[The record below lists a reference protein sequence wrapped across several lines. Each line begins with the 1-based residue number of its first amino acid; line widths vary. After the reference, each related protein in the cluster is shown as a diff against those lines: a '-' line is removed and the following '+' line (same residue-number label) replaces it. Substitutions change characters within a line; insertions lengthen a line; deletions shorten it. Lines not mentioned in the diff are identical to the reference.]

1 MAPDSLDLPR
11 FLHASPEPVR
21 NHFPNLRHWTGA
33 FATAV
38 FALMGLLLTGCH
50 SHSGLPDPSS
60 SAYDHFVSVF
70 YVGLS
75 ALQVGNDVL
84 AESSL
89 QQATQMAPG
98 EPAAWADWGILALR
112 QRNFDPAAERFNR
125 ALKLV
130 PNNSRLYFL
139 LGLLNSG
146 RGDSQA
152 AIDNYRKSVSIDPND
167 PRAIYALALAIE
179 RQGGAGSDDQ
189 FQKLIEQILGI
200 HPDNLAAL
208 VELSR
213 VSAKRGD
220 SATLRSAVQRIAAQ
234 SASWPPDV
242 KRELSALQSAAAGS
256 DPGATA
262 LRSVFLRNVL
272 MRVPAFRASLSEIK
286 LDPSDEAQPFTQ
298 FLRLPS
304 PSSSPAPA
312 DTAIQFEPQ
321 PVPNI
326 VNGKG
331 SERWNWIGSLS
342 LSGEGAPTVA
352 VANAHQVRLSTGATM
367 PFPGGASGVPPAP
380 EGILPVDINYDFKTD
395 LVLAGAG
402 GIRLMRQDSPT
413 AFTDVTA
420 KAKLPKTVLDAAY
433 SGAWGVDIE
442 ADGDLDIVLGQ
453 PSGLPTVLRNN
464 GDGTFTVIHPFAGI
478 SGIRQFV
485 WADFNGDGS
494 PDAAL
499 LDGSGHLHVLINQ
512 RAGRFAET
520 PVPAGFTSAKA
531 ITAADVNSD
540 GSMDLISVLPDG
552 GIARLS
558 LTGSGQG
565 WSSSPLAAIPNPS
578 INLAGDVRLHAAD
591 IDNNGAIDLVL
602 GQVSPSG
609 GRTAGALIW
618 LADASGKF
626 NPLSQ
631 PGGPAEVFNLA
642 DVRDDGRL
650 ALLGLTSDGQ
660 PQEALNR
667 GTKNYHW
674 QTIRPR
680 ARQATGDQR
689 VNSFGIGGEVEIRS
703 ALLTQKLPITGPQLH
718 FGLGTHAQTDVA
730 RIVWPNGTVSAEFA
744 LEGDQEVLTEQRLKG
759 SCPLLFAWNGKEMNF
774 VMDTVPWGS
783 AIGLRIN
790 NIGTAAIAAT
800 TEWYK
805 IPGDQLIPRDGYYDL
820 RITGELWETYY
831 YDYVS
836 LMVVDHP
843 EGTSVFTDERFVIP
857 PVKLAMTSTGTPH
870 PVARATDDN
879 GKDVTETLR
888 SLDGKYLDNFG
899 VGQYQGVTRDH
910 YVEMDL
916 GPEIPAS
923 GPLYLIARG
932 WLHPSDST
940 INVAMSQ
947 GHHESPKPLSL
958 SVEDAHGIWHI
969 VRSNLG
975 FPAGRRKTCLID
987 LTGLFHPG
995 EPHRIRLSTNLEIY
1009 WDQIQW
1015 AQGVPGTPLK
1025 ITHLAPSYAD
1035 LHYRGYSVI
1044 DRANVSSPEIPEY
1057 NHLMASTQI
1066 WRDLAG
1072 YYTRYGDV
1080 RPLLSKIDDRYVIM
1094 NAGDELSLRFP
1105 ALAPPPSGWVRDY
1118 IIAGDGWVKDGDYN
1132 SVNSATVLPLPY
1144 HARRDYDSPPEPLED
1159 EWVYRHH
1166 REDWQTYQTRY
1177 ITPDTFENIL
1187 RSSSKQ

>member
-1 MAPDSLDLPR
+1 MLL
-11 FLHASPEPVR
+11 F
-21 NHFPNLRHWTGA
+21 
-33 FATAV
+33 TA
-38 FALMGLLLTGCH
+38 CH

-60 SAYDHFVSVF
+60 KAYEQLVSTF

-89 QQATQMAPG
+89 QQATQIAPG

-112 QRNFDPAAERFNR
+112 ERNFDPAAERFNS
-125 ALKLV
+125 ALKLI

-139 LGLLNSG
+139 LGLLNSA

-152 AIDNYRKSVSIDPND
+152 AIDNYRKSVTLDPKD

-179 RQGGAGSDDQ
+179 RQGGSGSEDQ
-189 FQKLIEQILGI
+189 FQKLIEQILTARS
-200 HPDNLAAL
+200 DNLAAL
-208 VELSR
+208 LELSR

-234 SASWPPDV
+234 SSTWPPDV
-242 KRELSALQSAAAGS
+242 KQELSALQSAASGP
-256 DPGATA
+256 DPSAAA

-272 MRVPAFRASLSEIK
+272 MRVPAFRASLSEIR
-286 LDPSDEAQPFTQ
+286 LDPGDEAQPFTQ

-304 PSSSPAPA
+304 PSSTPAPA
-312 DTAIQFEPQ
+312 DSAITFNSQ
-321 PVPNI
+321 PIPNI
-326 VNGKG
+326 VSGKG

-342 LSGEGAPTVA
+342 LTGQGAPTELA
-352 VANAHQVRLSTGATM
+352 ANAQRVRLTTGATM
-367 PFPGGASGVPPAP
+367 PFPGGSSAVAPGP
-380 EGILPVDINYDFKTD
+380 EGILPLDFNYDFKTD

-413 AFTDVTA
+413 AFTDVTS
-420 KAKLPKTVLDAAY
+420 KAKLPKSVVNAAY
-433 SGAWGVDIE
+433 TGAWAVDIE

-453 PSGLPTVLRNN
+453 PTGSPTVLRNN
-464 GDGTFTVIHPFAGI
+464 GDSTFTVIHPFAGI

-485 WADFNGDGS
+485 WADFNGDGI

-499 LDGSGHLHVLINQ
+499 IDGSEHLHVFINQ
-512 RAGRFAET
+512 RAGRFTET
-520 PVPAGFTSAKA
+520 PVPAQFASAKT
-531 ITAADVNSD
+531 ITAADLNGDSQ
-540 GSMDLISVLPDG
+540 MDLIALLPDG
-552 GIARLS
+552 TIARLS
-558 LTGSGQG
+558 STGSGQG
-565 WSSSPLAAIPNPS
+565 WSSSPLTSVPNPS
-578 INLAGDVRLHAAD
+578 VNLAGDVRLRAAD

-609 GRTAGALIW
+609 SRAAGALVW
-618 LADASGKF
+618 LAGPSGKF
-626 NPLSQ
+626 NLLNQPVGPSQ
-631 PGGPAEVFNLA
+631 VFNLA
-642 DVRDDGRL
+642 DVLDDGRL
-650 ALLGLTSDGQ
+650 ALLGFTSDGL
-660 PQEALNR
+660 PQEALSQ

-703 ALLTQKLPITGPQLH
+703 ALMTQKLPITGPQLH

-744 LEGDQEVLTEQRLKG
+744 LKGDQEVLTEQRLKG
-759 SCPLLFAWNGKEMNF
+759 SCPLLFAWNGREMNF

-790 NIGTAAIAAT
+790 AIGSAAIGAT

-805 IPGDQLIPRDGYYDL
+805 IPGDQLVPRNGYYDL

-831 YDYVS
+831 YDYLS

-843 EGTSVFTDERFVIP
+843 QGTSVFTDERYVVP
-857 PVKLAMTSTGTPH
+857 PVKLAITSTGAPH
-870 PVARATDDN
+870 SIARAVDDN
-879 GKDVTETLR
+879 GNDVTETVH

-899 VGQYQGVTRDH
+899 LGQYQGITRDH

-916 GPEIPAS
+916 GPDVPTS
-923 GPLYLIARG
+923 GPLYLIAKG

-940 INVAMSQ
+940 INVAIGQ
-947 GHHESPKPLSL
+947 GHHEPPKPLSL
-958 SVEDAHGIWHI
+958 SVQDARGVWHL

-995 EPHRIRLSTNLEIY
+995 DPHRIRLSTNLEIY

-1015 AQGVPGTPLK
+1015 AQGLTNTPLK
-1025 ITHLAPSYAD
+1025 VTHLAPSYAN

-1066 WRDLAG
+1066 WRDLTG

-1080 RPLLSKIDDRYVIM
+1080 RPLLNRIDDRYVIM
-1094 NAGDELSLRFP
+1094 NAGDELSLDFT

-1118 IIAGDGWVKDGDYN
+1118 ILAGDGWVKDGDYN
-1132 SVNSATVLPLPY
+1132 SVNSATVRPLPY
-1144 HARRDYDSPPEPLED
+1144 HARRDYDSPPKPLED

-1177 ITPDTFENIL
+1177 VTSDNFENAL
-1187 RSSSKQ
+1187 RSSPDK